1 MGSTGT
7 AGPVLPEG
15 MELPEPLGR
24 APEEPDAASEAL
36 LDAAAADLPLFITR
50 I

>member
-7 AGPVLPEG
+7 AEPVLPEG

-24 APEEPDAASEAL
+24 AHEELDAASEAL
-36 LDAAAADLPLFITR
+36 LVAVALLPLFITK